1 MAVYIKGL
9 MMGLAYVAPIGAQN
23 LFVINSAIANKR
35 KKAFLTAAIIIF
47 FDISLSLACFF
58 GIGALMQALPWLRK
72 AVLAAGSIIV
82 IYMGINLIKA
92 KGELDNSIDTGISLI
107 RTAFMAFSVTWLN
120 PQALIDGTM
129 LLGAANASLAAGT
142 QAQFV
147 LGFTSASVLWFLGIT
162 AAISLFRGKI
172 TPKLLRIINVICGT
186 VMLFYGLKLIYSFI
200 RLIVVS

>member
-1 MAVYIKGL
+1 MSFIFSCLHAL
-9 MMGLAYVAPIGAQN
+9 IGAT
-23 LFVINSAIANKR
+23 S
-35 KKAFLTAAIIIF
+35 
-47 FDISLSLACFF
+47 
-58 GIGALMQALPWLRK
+58 
-72 AVLAAGSIIV
+72 
-82 IYMGINLIKA
+82 
-92 KGELDNSIDTGISLI
+92 
-107 RTAFMAFSVTWLN
+107 
-120 PQALIDGTM
+120 

-200 RLIVVS
+200 RLVVVS

>member
-120 PQALIDGTM
+120 PQTLIDGTM

-200 RLIVVS
+200 RLVVVS